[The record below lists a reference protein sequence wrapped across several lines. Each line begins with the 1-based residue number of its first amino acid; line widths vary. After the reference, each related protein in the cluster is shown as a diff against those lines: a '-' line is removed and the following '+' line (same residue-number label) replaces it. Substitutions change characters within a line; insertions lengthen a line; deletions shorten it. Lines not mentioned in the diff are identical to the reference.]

1 MNKSKEEIREYR
13 RKYYRE
19 HKGEIK
25 KYRKKYREAH
35 KNKIAGYNKKY
46 QFSHKETVSNRNKEY
61 YKLHQEQIKAD
72 NKKYYYEHHE
82 LVLECARKYKQ
93 SEKGRSTQHQ
103 YIAKRR
109 NLGFI
114 ELNDYFDGAEAHHIN
129 KTFVLYIPKE
139 IHRSVWHNVWTGQG
153 MEEINE
159 IAIDWAYGI

>member
-1 MNKSKEEIREYR
+1 MNKRKEEIREYR

-19 HKGEIK
+19 HKEEIK
-25 KYRKKYREAH
+25 EYNKKYREAH

-46 QFSHKETVSNRNKEY
+46 RSSHKETVSNWHKEY
-61 YKLHQEQIKAD
+61 YNLNQEQIKAN

-82 LVLECARKYKQ
+82 LVLECARKYKK

-109 NLGFI
+109 NLDFI
-114 ELNDYFDGAEAHHIN
+114 ELNDHFDGAEAHHID
-129 KTFVLYIPKE
+129 KEFVLYIPKE
-139 IHRSVWHNVWTGQG
+139 LHRSVWHNVWNGKG

-159 IAIDWAYGI
+159 KAIEWVYGV

>member
-1 MNKSKEEIREYR
+1 MENQQCLILNEMNEKTCIKKYQEEHTKEIKKEKR
-13 RKYYRE
+13 RKYYQQ
-19 HKGEIK
+19 HKSE
-25 KYRKKYREAH
+25 E
-35 KNKIAGYNKKY
+35 N
-46 QFSHKETVSNRNKEY
+46 NRNKEY

-114 ELNDYFDGAEAHHIN
+114 ELNDHFDGAEAHHID
-129 KTFVLYIPKE
+129 KEFVLYIPKE
-139 IHRSVWHNVWTGQG
+139 LHRSVWHNVWTGQG

-159 IAIDWAYGI
+159 KAIEWAYGV